1 MIGSRKRA
9 PLSRPRAKAGR
20 FAKAVVRLRRAIR
33 GASAQTPRES
43 DALREQFDRDYDALL
58 HEMAV
63 PLAHPRAALST
74 RKRGA

>member
-1 MIGSRKRA
+1 
-9 PLSRPRAKAGR
+9 
-20 FAKAVVRLRRAIR
+20 LRRAIR

-63 PLAHPRAALST
+63 PLADPTALST

>member
-20 FAKAVVRLRRAIR
+20 LATAVVRLRRAIR
-33 GASAQTPRES
+33 GASAQTPSES

-63 PLAHPRAALST
+63 PLADRTALST

>member
-1 MIGSRKRA
+1 MIGSRERA
-9 PLSRPRAKAGR
+9 LSKPKAKAGR
-20 FAKAVVRLRRAIR
+20 LRTAVVRLRRAIR

-63 PLAHPRAALST
+63 PLAHPTRST